1 MKKRIICAVL
11 VFALIFSMSTQ
22 ALAVKNDQMLSLE
35 TTNDDAILQYLDA
48 NGLNEYNIG
57 VEPTITIPNRI
68 FDNEEEVG
76 KLPGITTRI
85 YIEPTPEI
93 TPKTYGEGY
102 VIGRARAWKTASDG
116 YIRKGYKKGT
126 FSSIASTA
134 LSFIPG
140 VATMTVSAIL
150 SVVGLIASNVDM
162 VSGETLISYR
172 YLYRDGEGRW
182 STDPNT
188 SAYWYLGHRTGR
200 RETYK
205 HVIGGKLDQST
216 QLWNF
221 QVKNYPSP
229 IDTEDSL
236 NYNKSDSWLAEQGRQ
251 RVAIGDVY
259 VETPW

>member
-1 MKKRIICAVL
+1 MLKRIICAFL
-11 VFALIFSMSTQ
+11 VFVLIFSMNTQ
-22 ALAVKNDQMLSLE
+22 VSAAQNDQILSQK
-35 TTNDDAILQYLDA
+35 TINDSAILNYLNA
-48 NGLNEYNIG
+48 NGLNEYSIG
-57 VEPTITIPNRI
+57 IEPTFTIPNI
-68 FDNEEEVG
+68 VFDSEEEAG

-85 YIEPTPEI
+85 YVQPTPEI

-102 VIGRARAWKTASDG
+102 VIGRAKAWMTSSNG
-116 YIRKGYKKGT
+116 YIRKGYKSGT

-140 VATMTVSAIL
+140 VATMTVAAIL

-188 SAYWYLGHRTGR
+188 EAYWYLGHRTGR

-205 HVIGGKLDQST
+205 HVVGGIRDEST

-221 QVKNYPSP
+221 QVKNYSTP

-236 NYNKSDSWLAEQGRQ
+236 NYSKSDSWLAEQGRQ
-251 RVAIGDVY
+251 RVAIGDCY